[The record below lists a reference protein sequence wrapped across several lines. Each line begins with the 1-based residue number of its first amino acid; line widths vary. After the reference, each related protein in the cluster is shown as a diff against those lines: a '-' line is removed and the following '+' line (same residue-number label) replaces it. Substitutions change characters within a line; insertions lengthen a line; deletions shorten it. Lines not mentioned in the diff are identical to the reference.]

1 VATETNETKNA
12 VTQLLETTPTTMLG
26 EKLRRLNA
34 KCYEVLLPLL
44 EPSSHAVDALK
55 RAVREA
61 ERVRRLCQTQK
72 DIMSSDHAS
81 NYYDL
86 DDIVAAI
93 LERFDRSILPEL
105 TEEERQVEQFAEKL
119 RTVDPMGDVYGYAE
133 TFYAAVKEKKL
144 HWLLNILAQ
153 TGGANKTSK
162 AEFTQLTGLELPH
175 KDVDIAEVIY
185 RWANKDEDSPK
196 AMTAYLEGLGATKVK
211 VVRTSSEYVVRY
223 HNTNGTHNKF
233 YVQDR
238 ATLERIIAERGLD
251 EPASQPVTSLDKFL
265 VTLRSLEAGKAR
277 AHLESLRHW
286 VSKDVMPLHS
296 MMEEA
301 ARDGWQVEDL
311 ETLQLGKG
319 FVVFNE
325 SGFAYTISKTAARY
339 FYFLREQPEASTTI
353 DSLSKANLS

>member
-1 VATETNETKNA
+1 MATEMNEPKNL
-12 VTQLLETTPTTMLG
+12 VTQTADTPPTTMLG

-44 EPSSHAVDALK
+44 EPSSHAADALK

-72 DIMSSDHAS
+72 DIMRRDHAS

-86 DDIVAAI
+86 DEIVAAI
-93 LERFDRSILPEL
+93 LESFDRSILPEL
-105 TEEERQVEQFAEKL
+105 TEEERQVKQFAEKL
-119 RTVDPMGDVYGYAE
+119 RAVDPIGDAYGYAE

-153 TGGANKTSK
+153 TGDANKTSK
-162 AEFTQLTGLELPH
+162 AEFTQLIGLELPH

-196 AMTAYLEGLGATKVK
+196 AMAAYLEGLGATKVK
-211 VVRTSSEYVVRY
+211 VVRTSSEYIVRY
-223 HNTNGTHNKF
+223 HDTNNKPIKV

-238 ATLERIIAERGLD
+238 AALEQLIAERGLE
-251 EPASQPVTSLDKFL
+251 EPASQAVTLLDKF
-265 VTLRSLEAGKAR
+265 VATLRPLEAGKAR

-286 VSKDVMPLHS
+286 VSKGVMPLHS

-325 SGFAYTISKTAARY
+325 HGFAYNISKTAARY
-339 FYFLREQPEASTTI
+339 FYFLREHP
-353 DSLSKANLS
+353 